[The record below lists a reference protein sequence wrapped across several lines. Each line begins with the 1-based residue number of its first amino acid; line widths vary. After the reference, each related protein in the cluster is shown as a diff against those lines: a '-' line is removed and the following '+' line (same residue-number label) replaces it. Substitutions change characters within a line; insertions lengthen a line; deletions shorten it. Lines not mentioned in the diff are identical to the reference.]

1 MGRWTDEQ
9 IKLEILGEF
18 TLIWRVF
25 SQYSYLSLPICPSA
39 GEVLEML
46 PLDKYLMNC
55 YKCIRGGM

>member
-1 MGRWTDEQ
+1 MA
-9 IKLEILGEF
+9 
-18 TLIWRVF
+18 VF
-25 SQYSYLSLPICPSA
+25 SQYSYLSPPICPSA